1 MASMFSSFVRLFSVQ
16 QVKRDHLGNN
26 KNPKGGNALPVRAQQ
41 TGQGVARG
49 KIKGIAE
56 RKSVSLPP
64 VLERVWITF
73 KYRAE
78 LNKAASDCRKFLA
91 SLSGSNFELI
101 TAASLFGPLKN
112 LNDEKFKK
120 LFEQTINETIVKFT
134 MKTYSSNLHAAKIKC
149 EENITNVFD
158 TPRQNSYNIAYRIA
172 NQYAAAFN
180 QLSAGKAIKVNWTI
194 FQEGNTDDKNH

>member
-1 MASMFSSFVRLFSVQ
+1 MQ

-64 VLERVWITF
+64 VLERIWITF

-78 LNKAASDCRKFLA
+78 LNKAASACRKFLS
-91 SLSGSNFELI
+91 SLSRPDFELI
-101 TAASLFGPLKN
+101 TAVSLFGPLQHCDDK
-112 LNDEKFKK
+112 KFEE
-120 LFEQTINETIVKFT
+120 LFEQTINETIVKFAARKHYDGLNAAKVGLNKNIKGFFDEARQ
-134 MKTYSSNLHAAKIKC
+134 KTYN
-149 EENITNVFD
+149 D
-158 TPRQNSYNIAYRIA
+158 AYRIA
-172 NQYAAAFN
+172 KQFETA
-180 QLSAGKAIKVNWTI
+180 LDLRIAGQAITANWKI
-194 FQEGNTDDKNH
+194 FVEMPKK